1 MGGPGGNTKFVK
13 SLEIRVK
20 NGKQIKISQRSCS
33 KLATIVIKIIVFYS
47 KGGDLE
53 ADEPT
58 KHSAPVPSKKKF
70 GSLTL
75 PLHTVHQLYSELSH
89 LSFADWLDGELLLF
103 LLLLLAFIV
112 LLLLSEGAAGGRMVQ
127 DGGAHG

>member
-1 MGGPGGNTKFVK
+1 MLKSSNIKEFVH
-13 SLEIRVK
+13 
-20 NGKQIKISQRSCS
+20 
-33 KLATIVIKIIVFYS
+33 LATFQTLDCIPGTPSGRVIKIIVFYS